1 MEKAI
6 PATNLKA
13 ASLLNSMADAFE
25 SCEYRWGQCAF
36 YQTNEGNLEF
46 CAIAAARFEIA
57 GKPVE
62 VAGLLARNEEGPRS
76 GNPAYSKLLGIFVG
90 EDLET
95 FGAAVK
101 ALIAVDPSDRTIF
114 RFTLADYRVTEIND
128 RLESRE
134 QAVAWI
140 RRAARYAA
148 SFALLETATTPE
160 PARAA

>member
-1 MEKAI
+1 MDDANPAI
-6 PATNLKA
+6 NLKA

-25 SCEYRWGQCAF
+25 SGEYRWGQRAF
-36 YQTNEGNLEF
+36 YQTSEENLEL

-62 VAGLLARNEEGPRS
+62 LAGLLARDEPSPRDGS
-76 GNPAYSKLLGIFVG
+76 PAFSNLIGVFWG
-90 EDLET
+90 EDSET

-101 ALIAVDPSDRTIF
+101 ALIAADPSDRTEF
-114 RFTLADYRVTEIND
+114 RFGLADLRVTEIND
-128 RLESRE
+128 HLESRE

-148 SFALLETATTPE
+148 SFALVETWTMPE